1 MTRRICSMALA
12 LLLLAWTIPQAA
24 AASGPFAPVRT
35 YEDQFTDVSP
45 ADWFYENVKALYEL
59 GLTNG
64 QGAADRF
71 APGDNMTLAEAVTL
85 SARLRSLYEYGDSE
99 EGPGLYAG
107 DSW

>member
-24 AASGPFAPVRT
+24 AGSGPFAPVRT

-64 QGAADRF
+64 QGRRTASP
-71 APGDNMTLAEAVTL
+71 PGTT
-85 SARLRSLYEYGDSE
+85 
-99 EGPGLYAG
+99 
-107 DSW
+107 